1 MRKFRGC
8 EISSPLKKPS
18 YLSFGHF
25 SARIYASISFTF
37 CMYALIEEMVAIRSV
52 VPSALAIRNSLC
64 VAFESLADRTASYG

>member
-1 MRKFRGC
+1 MRKFRDC
-8 EISSPLKKPS
+8 EISSPLEKPS
-18 YLSFGHF
+18 YLSCGLFNAVI
-25 SARIYASISFTF
+25 SASISFAF